1 MLIRMSII
9 SHFFRLWG
17 PGNMNLL
24 PSVNEELQIDDDC
37 LQKTFVGV
45 VALVSVFT
53 LD

>member
-1 MLIRMSII
+1 
-9 SHFFRLWG
+9 
-17 PGNMNLL
+17 MNLL